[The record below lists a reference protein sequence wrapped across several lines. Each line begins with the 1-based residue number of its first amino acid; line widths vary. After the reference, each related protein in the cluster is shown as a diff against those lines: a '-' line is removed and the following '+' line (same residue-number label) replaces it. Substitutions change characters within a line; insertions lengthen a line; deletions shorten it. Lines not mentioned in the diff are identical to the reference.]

1 MITKL
6 IKDSL
11 PEANRNYIQ
20 LMDPRT
26 QEILNAIEWN
36 WVNGNKGL
44 SVPYWAQQ
52 VTNPHLERVLFALSN
67 AGWVT
72 VRANARMRWGE
83 FSLNQSTLDKHL
95 TQKEQL
101 AYKTKVRI
109 KKYAMRKVEDLTTDM
124 VKTPTGYRKTGLIR
138 EGFAKCSNEAFK
150 LDIVPLVK
158 YYDAVL
164 ANLTKSMD
172 KIIEKYPSIKLDE
185 TSYSVISKELLD
197 YYIFNSDKEYNLEG
211 NVSDSRGRAI
221 YNALARVG
229 NPIACKD
236 IRACLIST
244 KPVIITPTSSKEL
257 QDIYLFIA
265 ELAGEKHCK
274 TWNAKKLAGLG
285 AYNRRQLHNLDLSKA
300 EHRKELH
307 ENIWLERIYNA
318 LDYMHEN
325 GSIVWDIPLEVDATM
340 SLAQVVG
347 TLTNDYRLL
356 NRTNVIN
363 PNELLD
369 AWFVEGVPRLH
380 TKTVGTPVFYGSA
393 QTATALLRKKK
404 LKYTREQVKILNRE
418 FSKGAFGVIKA
429 FKDFLIQHSNVTI
442 PVIQMQIWDDT
453 FEVEVNKFK
462 PAGAELNAYTIW
474 DTKSN
479 RPVTFLNHEPILVP
493 NYERFR
499 LYFPTG
505 LVHNLDSQLMNKT
518 LLMLGDEWAIA
529 IHDAILCMPGSKAR
543 QCYVT
548 VLEILRKNRGTII
561 ERYRQAIGATST
573 SAEVAWAKLMMITE
587 QCPADIPFS
596 ESALK

>member
-11 PEANRNYIQ
+11 PEANRNYIKLQ
-20 LMDPRT
+20 DPKT
-26 QEILNAIEWN
+26 QEVLNAIEWN

-52 VTNPHLERVLFALSN
+52 VTNAHLERVLYALSD
-67 AGWVT
+67 AGWVVT
-72 VRANARMRWGE
+72 KANARMRWGE
-83 FSLNQSTLDKHL
+83 FFLNQTTLDKHL
-95 TQKEQL
+95 TQAEQL

-109 KKYAMRKVEDLTTDM
+109 KKYAMRNLEDLTTDM

-138 EGFAKCSNEAFK
+138 EGFAKCSNEVFK
-150 LDIVPLVK
+150 LDVMPLVK

-172 KIIEKYPSIKLDE
+172 KVIEKYPSIKLDE

-197 YYIFNSDKEYNLEG
+197 YYIFNSNNEYNLEG

-221 YNALARVG
+221 YNALSRVG

-236 IRACLIST
+236 IRACLVST
-244 KPVIITPTSSKEL
+244 KPIVISPSSTAEL
-257 QDIYLFIA
+257 KDIYLFIA

-274 TWNAKKLAGLG
+274 TWNSKALAGLG
-285 AYNRRQLHNLDLSKA
+285 AYRRKQLHDLDLTDI
-300 EHRKELH
+300 EDRKELH

-318 LDYMHEN
+318 LDVMHEN
-325 GSIVWDIPLEVDATM
+325 GSILWDIPLEIDATM

-363 PNELLD
+363 PDELLD
-369 AWFVEGVPRLH
+369 AWHVDGVPRLH
-380 TKTVGTPVFYGSA
+380 TKTVGTPTFYGSA
-393 QTATALLRKKK
+393 QTATSLLRKKK
-404 LKYTREQVKILNRE
+404 LSYTREHVKILNKE
-418 FSKGAFGVIKA
+418 FSKGAFGVIKS
-429 FKDFLIQHSNVTI
+429 FKDFLIQHSNVLT
-442 PVIQMQIWDDT
+442 PTIQMDIWDDL

-474 DTKSN
+474 DTQSN

-543 QCYVT
+543 QCYVS
-548 VLEILRKNRGTII
+548 VLEELRKHSHTILRKYK
-561 ERYRQAIGATST
+561 ESIGATSL
-573 SAEVAWAKLMMITE
+573 SAEIAWAKLLEITE